1 MKKIIPYIKLMRPH
15 HYIKNILVFL
25 PIVFSKNIFSPIL
38 LKTTILGVIAFSLM
52 SSIVY
57 IINDIKDVEA
67 DRKHEKKKNRP
78 IASGAVSIQNAT
90 ILAIILFLI
99 TTIINVYIVITNN
112 LRKLCRCIWNILC
125 LFNYEHF
132 IQCKTKTYSNFRYNN
147 FSFRIFI

>member
-25 PIVFSKNIFSPIL
+25 PIIFSKNIFSPIL

-52 SSIVY
+52 ASIVY

-132 IQCKTKTYSNFRYNN
+132 IQHKTKAYSNFRYNN